1 MYHTKGG
8 IECAVK
14 QFLSNKPW
22 IKEDVRS
29 NGLQT
34 DNASNYRDPI
44 HIIDTP
50 ALGAAVFSAIPTG
63 TRGGTRDAGACF
75 SW

>member
-50 ALGAAVFSAIPTG
+50 ALGAAVFSE
-63 TRGGTRDAGACF
+63 RGMGKVRWDGR
-75 SW
+75 